1 MEELYCPHCGS
12 QIEFEEGE
20 CPYCGEHVDSWKDEE
35 ETDE

>member
-12 QIEFEEGE
+12 QIELEEGE
-20 CPYCGEHVDSWKDEE
+20 CPYCGEHIDSWKDEE